1 VAANRRRT
9 TKKGG
14 EGVPDHARSET
25 PSAGGQKRATMKY
38 AVLADAYQHIEAT
51 SSRLSMT
58 ELLADLFR
66 KTPQALIGHLVYLT
80 QGKLYPDFEGVEIG
94 VAEKMAI
101 RAVAH
106 ATGVP
111 PATVEQKLAT
121 AGDLGLVAEALLAKG
136 KRHGTILTLE
146 EVYRELDR
154 TAQASGKGAQ
164 TAKMQAIAGLLARST
179 PLEAKYLVRM
189 VTGRLRLGVGDMTV
203 LDALAVVFAGGKQA
217 RKVLERAYNLTSDL
231 GYVARTV
238 ASGGLDAVRKIHVV
252 VGKPI
257 RPMLAERLGDPKE
270 ILHKLG
276 GECIAEYKY
285 DGERLQIHKKGTQ
298 VDIFS
303 RRLEKIVSQYP
314 DVVELARTHLRAREA
329 IIEGEVV
336 AVNPTSGDLLSFQE
350 LMPRRRKYGI
360 EQVVADIP
368 TAVFAFDALYVDGTD
383 LTEQPHA
390 ERHRLLESIITPDD
404 RFHPAV
410 SRRVSAVPELEEFF
424 EQAVADGCE
433 GLVCKALGGVYQAGA
448 RGWQWIKFKR
458 EYRSEMTD
466 AVDLVVVGAFHG
478 RGRRGGTYGAL
489 LMAAHDPKSEM
500 FRTVCKLGSGFT
512 DEFLAALPG
521 QLRSSIRSDRDP
533 HVDSRLTADVWFTPT
548 VVYEVI
554 GAEITLSPVHTAGWN
569 AIREGAGLAIRFPR
583 FTRVRDDKGPADAT
597 TVAEIVAMYKRQLK
611 RAG

>member
-1 VAANRRRT
+1 
-9 TKKGG
+9 
-14 EGVPDHARSET
+14 
-25 PSAGGQKRATMKY
+25 MKY
-38 AVLADAYQHIEAT
+38 AVLADAYQRIEAT
-51 SSRLSMT
+51 SGRLAMT
-58 ELLADLFR
+58 ELLAGLFR
-66 KTPQALIGHLVYLT
+66 MTPHALIGHVVYLT

-106 ATGVP
+106 ATQVP
-111 PATVEQKLAT
+111 AATVESKLST
-121 AGDLGLVAEALLAKG
+121 AGDLGLVAEAFLAKG
-136 KRHGTILTLE
+136 KRRGTALTLE
-146 EVYRELDR
+146 EVYQELDR
-154 TAQASGKGAQ
+154 TAHASGKGAQ
-164 TAKMQAIAGLLARST
+164 TAKMHAIAGLLARATS
-179 PLEAKYLVRM
+179 LEAKYLVRTI
-189 VTGRLRLGVGDMTV
+189 TGRLRLGVGDMTV

-238 ASGGLDAVRKIHVV
+238 AAGGLEAVRKIHVV

-257 RPMLAERLGDPKE
+257 RPMLAERLGDPQE

-276 GECIAEYKY
+276 GQCIAEYKY

-303 RRLEKIVSQYP
+303 RRLEKIVAQYP
-314 DVVELARTHLRAREA
+314 DVVEMARTHLHAREA

-336 AVNPTSGDLLSFQE
+336 AISPTSGDLLSFQE

-360 EQVVADIP
+360 EQVVAEIP

-383 LTEQPHA
+383 LTEQPHS
-390 ERHRLLESIITPDD
+390 ERHRVLESIITPDE

-410 SRRVSAVPELEEFF
+410 SRRVSAVRELEEFF
-424 EQAVADGCE
+424 EEAVADGCE
-433 GLVCKALGGVYQAGA
+433 GLVCKALGGAYQAGA

-489 LMAAHDPKSEM
+489 LMAAYDPKDEM

-512 DEFLAALPG
+512 DEFLADLPG
-521 QLRSSIRSDRDP
+521 QLRSTTRPDRDP

-583 FTRVRDDKGPADAT
+583 LRRVRDDKGPTEAT

>member
-1 VAANRRRT
+1 
-9 TKKGG
+9 
-14 EGVPDHARSET
+14 
-25 PSAGGQKRATMKY
+25 MKY
-38 AVLADAYQHIEAT
+38 AVLADAYQRIETT
-51 SSRLSMT
+51 SSRLAMT

-66 KTPQALIGHLVYLT
+66 KTPQPLIGHLVYLT
-80 QGKLYPDFEGVEIG
+80 QGKLSPDFEGVEIG

-106 ATGVP
+106 AAGVP
-111 PATVEQKLAT
+111 AATVEQKLAT
-121 AGDLGLVAEALLAKG
+121 AGDLGLVAESLLAKG
-136 KRHGTILTLE
+136 KRRGAVLTLE

-164 TAKMQAIAGLLARST
+164 TAKMQAIAGLLARAT

-189 VTGRLRLGVGDMTV
+189 VTGRLRLGVGDMTA

-285 DGERLQIHKKGTQ
+285 DGERLQIHKKGTD
-298 VDIFS
+298 VNIFS
-303 RRLEKIVSQYP
+303 RRLEKITAQYP

-329 IIEGEVV
+329 IMEGEVV

-360 EQVVADIP
+360 EQIMADIP

-390 ERHRLLESIITPDD
+390 ERHRMLESIITPDD

-410 SRRVSAVPELEEFF
+410 SRRVSAVRELEEFF

-489 LMAAHDPKSEM
+489 LMAAYDSKEEM

-521 QLRSSIRSDRDP
+521 QLRPTARPDRDP
-533 HVDSRLTADVWFTPT
+533 HVDSRLTADVWFAPT

-554 GAEITLSPVHTAGWN
+554 GAEITLSPVHTAGWG

-583 FTRVRDDKGPADAT
+583 FTRVRDDKGPTEAT